1 MGLLKYGYKE
11 EAVALLKKML
21 KNAQGITDPEVEL
34 REHYNPL
41 TGEASGARNFGWTA
55 SHLLQLM
62 LQPY

>member
-1 MGLLKYGYKE
+1 M
-11 EAVALLKKML
+11 LKKML